1 MKQPSEVVEFLD
13 WHAYNVAI
21 DMRQDEI
28 EQYLALTGAAEYD
41 FQVAARGFI
50 NMPGVK
56 FSLVARSDEHAPLV
70 YCIGGFSEV
79 ITGVWQSWMAGT
91 EEGWRIRWRTI
102 TKASLW
108 LREQLFEQG
117 LARRVQTTALA
128 SRTGAIEWYEKS
140 LRLTHEGTWAEYGSN
155 GEDVAC
161 YSMTR
166 RDRDG
171 LGK

>member
-1 MKQPSEVVEFLD
+1 MKQPAEVREFLD

-21 DMRQDEI
+21 DMREDEI
-28 EQYLALTGAAEYD
+28 VQYLALTDATEYD

-56 FSLVARSDEHAPLV
+56 FSLVAVEEGGPFV

-79 ITGVWQSWMAGT
+79 KKGVWQSWMAGT
-91 EEGWRIRWRTI
+91 DWGWQHRWRTI

-108 LREQLFEQG
+108 LREKLFEEG

-128 SRTGAIEWYEKS
+128 SRTQALEWYEKS
-140 LRLTHEGTWAEYGSN
+140 LHLKPEGIWAEYGSN

-171 LGK
+171 LGR